1 MEVLFGIQKRLL
13 EKVDLTHKRY
23 LYEQIDWTQ
32 RLIQLTGQR
41 GVGKSTLLLQH
52 IKQSD
57 TKEQALYISADS
69 LILYKTPLHEIALD
83 HYQNGGRRLYV
94 DEIHKYPDWSTAIKH
109 IYDSLPELKII
120 YSGSS
125 ILELLKGNADLSRRA
140 ATYHLEPLSFREY
153 LAFEKQ
159 LHYPT
164 YSFKEIAS
172 AKFNED
178 IENPIFH
185 FKRYL
190 KSGIYP
196 FYKEGLYEQ
205 KLLQVINTIIEVDLL
220 QYFDLKASTV
230 SKLKQLLQIIA
241 ESVPFKPNLSKLAE
255 KTGISRNLLSDYL
268 KYLEKSGL
276 IIQLPATTKGIQAMG
291 KAEKIYLSNTNL
303 SYALTGEHQV
313 NLGNARETFFL
324 SQFQDKTQI
333 SIPPKGDF
341 QLENLVVEVGGR
353 NKDATQLKGIAH
365 YILAKDNI
373 EVAYKREIPLWQ
385 FGFLY

>member
-1 MEVLFGIQKRLL
+1 MDYLLSIQNRLL
-13 EKVDLTHKRY
+13 NKLDFSQKRY
-23 LYEQIDWTQ
+23 LYDQIDWNQ
-32 RLIQLTGQR
+32 RLIQISGQR

-52 IKQSD
+52 IKETDQENK
-57 TKEQALYISADS
+57 TLYISADS
-69 LILYKTPLHEIALD
+69 LSLYHTPLHEIALE
-83 HYQNGGRRLYV
+83 HYQNGGERLFI
-94 DEIHKYPDWSTAIKH
+94 DEIHKYPNWSIAIKH
-109 IYDSLPELKII
+109 IYDSIPELRVV

-140 ATYHLEPLSFREY
+140 AGYQLQPLSFREY

-159 LHYPT
+159 LNYPT
-164 YSFKEIAS
+164 YTFEEIANGN
-172 AKFNED
+172 FNET
-178 IENPIFH
+178 IETPIYH
-185 FKRYL
+185 FKQYL
-190 KSGIYP
+190 KRGVYP

-205 KLLQVINTIIEVDLL
+205 KLMQVINTVIEVDLL

-230 SKLKQLLQIIA
+230 SKLKQLLQIVA
-241 ESVPFKPNLSKLAE
+241 ESVPFKPNLSKLAD

-276 IIQLPATTKGIQAMG
+276 IVQLPASTKGIQAIG

-303 SYALTGEHQV
+303 SYALLGKNQV

-324 SQFQDKTQI
+324 SQIQNKNLL
-333 SIPPKGDF
+333 SIPKKGDF
-341 QLENLVVEVGGR
+341 QIGNLTIEVGGK
-353 NKDATQLKGIAH
+353 NKDASQLRGVEE

-373 EVAYKREIPLWQ
+373 EIAYKRQIPLWQ